1 MFLGTQGDFWSCD
14 RGEFQRGECR
24 KTMEPLQEASCVTLR
39 SDLNVFFQVVVDG
52 AEEEEDLKTHPSQ
65 VRI

>member
-1 MFLGTQGDFWSCD
+1 MFLGTQGDFWSSDC
-14 RGEFQRGECR
+14 GEFQRGECR

>member
-1 MFLGTQGDFWSCD
+1 MFLCTQGDFWSSD

-24 KTMEPLQEASCVTLR
+24 KTMEPLQEASCVTL

>member
-1 MFLGTQGDFWSCD
+1 MFLGTQGDFWSSD

-24 KTMEPLQEASCVTLR
+24 KTMEPLQEASCVTL

>member
-1 MFLGTQGDFWSCD
+1 MFLGTQGDFWSSDC
-14 RGEFQRGECR
+14 GEFQRGECR
-24 KTMEPLQEASCVTLR
+24 KTMEPLQEASCVTL